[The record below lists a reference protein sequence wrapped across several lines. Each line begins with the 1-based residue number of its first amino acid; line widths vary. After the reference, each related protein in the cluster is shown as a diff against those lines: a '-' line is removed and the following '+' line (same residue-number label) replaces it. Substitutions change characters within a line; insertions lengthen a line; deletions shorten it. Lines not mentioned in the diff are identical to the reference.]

1 MDARLGS
8 QGRNA
13 MADPFRVILCPIQF
27 DDPSLLALGFA
38 KRIAEDA
45 RATLHL
51 LHVVP
56 MLPAL
61 GEPEISTTMHSPEE
75 EKAIKELTDIAD
87 NHLKGIKPELH
98 TRFAAHKGLAKAINQ
113 LAVEVDADLIV
124 LKTHGRHGFSH
135 LILGSVAEEVV
146 RSAPCAVL
154 TLTPTAQHRVAHL

>member
-1 MDARLGS
+1 
-8 QGRNA
+8 
-13 MADPFRVILCPIQF
+13 MAYPFRVILGPIQF

-38 KRIAEDA
+38 RRVAQDSG
-45 RATLHL
+45 ATLHL

-56 MLPAL
+56 MAPAL
-61 GEPEISTTMHSPEE
+61 GEPAVSATMHSREE
-75 EKAIKELTDIAD
+75 ERAIEKLKEIAD
-87 NHLKGIKPELH
+87 KHLKGLKCELH

-113 LAVEVDADLIV
+113 VAVEVDADLIV

-154 TLTPTAQHRVAHL
+154 TLTPTAQQRAAHLKIEQREEVAS